1 MSTPV
6 ADLQDSLAAGPKIR
20 PPEGPV
26 ARKWTG
32 FFMLGEPGWYEHA
45 KEAVYVGAVG
55 SGKTN
60 ALVSSLLVS
69 ALAYPGSRIALVRDT
84 RENLKA
90 STLQTLEELA
100 EPLIARGQYKHIQSR
115 NVILIGD
122 DFNDPAKHSQVF
134 IFGLDDP
141 KTHKKLV
148 GTEWFRVYVDQLES
162 VDRKIYEQLIL
173 RIRQKVY
180 HNGRLAS
187 NYIKATAN
195 IQHGRKT
202 WLYKRFEVGSRE
214 VSKDIFEKK
223 VEGNIG
229 GKRVV
234 AYRVMFK
241 SEYGENLSLNPQYD
255 EMMVLAEEQAKPFMA
270 GDFEASYDLLFPE
283 FENDKHVYHEIE
295 GEDYSRFDLYVGM
308 DFGISSPT
316 VFVYGLVDRY
326 TREIWVDD
334 EYIERGLDASE
345 YAVALA
351 NRLHYYVNA
360 GVRSVYIYADPN
372 IWNRTGV
379 GSTVAEVFEKV
390 VSSTVRGRISFNKA
404 YVKGSAGARLQE
416 DTINTI
422 KERLRGRTLR
432 VRNHTT
438 SVINVLMDAT
448 WDDIHKDRHP
458 MTDTFDALR
467 YLVNNVAPLIINEDE
482 DYEEDLE
489 HVAWWGYSEVSA

>member
-1 MSTPV
+1 MPTHV
-6 ADLQDSLAAGPKIR
+6 AGLQDTPDVGLKIR
-20 PPEGPV
+20 PPKGPV
-26 ARKWTG
+26 ARKWSG

-45 KEAVYVGAVG
+45 KEAVFVGGVG

-60 ALVSSLLVS
+60 ALVSSLLIS
-69 ALAYPGSRIALVRDT
+69 ALTYPGSRIALVRDT

-100 EPLIARGQYKHIQSR
+100 EPLIASGKYSHIQSR
-115 NVILIGD
+115 NLIQIGD
-122 DFNDPAKHSQVF
+122 DFDDPKRHSQVF

-187 NYIKATAN
+187 NYIKSTAN
-195 IQHGRKT
+195 IQYGRKT
-202 WLYKRFEVGSRE
+202 WLYKRFNVGARE
-214 VSKDIFEKK
+214 ITEDVFEKR
-223 VEGNIG
+223 VEGNIN

-283 FENDKHVYHEIE
+283 FENDKHVYHEIG

-326 TREIWVDD
+326 TREIFIDD
-334 EYIERGLDASE
+334 EYVENGLDAAE
-345 YAVALA
+345 YATALA
-351 NRLHYYVNA
+351 NRLHHYVSA
-360 GVRSVYIYADPN
+360 GVRNVYIYADPN

-379 GSTVAEVFEKV
+379 GNTVAEVFERV
-390 VSSTVRGRISFNKA
+390 IGSTVRGRISFDKA
-404 YVKGSAGARLQE
+404 YIKGSAGARLQE
-416 DTINTI
+416 DTINAI
-422 KERLRGRTLR
+422 KEGLRARTVR
-432 VRNHTT
+432 VRN
-438 SVINVLMDAT
+438 SAVNVINVLMDAT
-448 WDDIHKDRHP
+448 WEDIRKDRHP

-467 YLVNNVAPLIINEDE
+467 YLVNNVPPLVVADDDDDE
-482 DYEEDLE
+482 ESEEY
-489 HVAWWGYSEVSA
+489 VAWWGYKEVSA